1 VEVAISPVGELAYVA
16 SQFSG
21 TIKVI
26 DTSTNTVIKT
36 FNLGV
41 VTSSIAVSPDGMRA
55 YVTDREGGTVKVMN
69 LEPLLD

>member
-1 VEVAISPVGELAYVA
+1 VGELAYVA

-41 VTSSIAVSPDGMRA
+41 VTSSIAVSPDGKRA